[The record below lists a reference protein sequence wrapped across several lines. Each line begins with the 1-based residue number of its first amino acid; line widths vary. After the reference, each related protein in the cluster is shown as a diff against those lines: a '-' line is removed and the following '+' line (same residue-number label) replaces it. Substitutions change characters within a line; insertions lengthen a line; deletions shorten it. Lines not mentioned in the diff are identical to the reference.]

1 MNNNVNA
8 LTGRKYE
15 DKTNASTA
23 KQTREIKNKLVKQ
36 MLVSLLG
43 RERHLV
49 GSNTKVL
56 PPHSRCFFFL
66 FFKALWF
73 EKSYLGIGDELL

>member
-15 DKTNASTA
+15 AKTNASTA
-23 KQTREIKNKLVKQ
+23 KQTSEIKNKLVKQ

-43 RERHLV
+43 
-49 GSNTKVL
+49 
-56 PPHSRCFFFL
+56 
-66 FFKALWF
+66 
-73 EKSYLGIGDELL
+73 